1 MTETTVDNLTGIR
14 IDWEDLYRD
23 LKDHRAILA
32 LGPEFY
38 SSDGL
43 SPKEKLYQHLIKKPD
58 HGILHFYPNN
68 GIFLFQSPKYKSY
81 AQRDASEYYKTIEP
95 EPEEL
100 PHIMDLPFRMIINTS
115 PSQKLFKKY
124 KERIGTC
131 QFDYF
136 SWNPHKKYQ
145 EISDPDRNTP
155 LIYNLFGSTE
165 HFESLVL
172 DFEDIFDHLKS
183 LLNNVNVPDTIRSVL
198 NETDTFIF
206 IGFHLQKMD
215 TQLLFRYLNM
225 KEHCFDDRK
234 KNYTTRSF
242 IDDSSESFFC
252 KQFNIKYYGAPVE
265 FIREMHKSYF
275 ESIAKEDN
283 YMIRQTSIKKLIYH
297 YIEEDNIDR
306 PLDILTLYTIK
317 NETEIN
323 DQLILIKSN
332 YSRYNYLSNKRLER
346 FDVLEIERTKIK
358 ARILELLNNLPD

>member
-1 MTETTVDNLTGIR
+1 MTDTNVEKLTGMH
-14 IDWEDLYRD
+14 IDWKDLYRD
-23 LKDHRAILA
+23 LKDDRAILA

-38 SSDGL
+38 ASDGL
-43 SPKEKLYQHLIKKPD
+43 SPKEKLYAHLIKKPD

-68 GIFLFQSPKYKSY
+68 GIFLFQSEKYKRN
-81 AQRDASEYYKTIEP
+81 AQRDASEYYKSIEA
-95 EPEEL
+95 EPDVL
-100 PHIMDLPFRMIINTS
+100 QLIMDLPFRMVINTS

-145 EISDPDRNTP
+145 EISDPDKYTP
-155 LIYNLFGSTE
+155 IIYNLFGSTE
-165 HFESLVL
+165 HFDSLVL

-198 NETDTFIF
+198 YETDTFIF

-242 IDDSSESFFC
+242 IDDNSESFFC
-252 KQFNIKYYGAPVE
+252 KQFNIKYYGGPVE
-265 FIREMHKSYF
+265 FIEEMHRNYF
-275 ESIAKEDN
+275 ESIAQEDSE
-283 YMIRQTSIKKLIYH
+283 MMRQTSIKKTIQH
-297 YIEEDNIDR
+297 YIEDDNIDR
-306 PLDILTLYTIK
+306 ALDILTLYTIK
-317 NETEIN
+317 NETEIA
-323 DQLILIKSN
+323 DPLILIKGN
-332 YSRYNYLSNKRLER
+332 YTRYNYLSNKKLER
-346 FDVLEIERTKIK
+346 SDVLEIERTKIK